1 MAMRLQAHLDV
12 QPGCCAGILQRPCHS
27 WRLPQQI
34 IRELQGSNREAALS
48 KVGCSTSDVPVL
60 GPVLPHGIY

>member
-1 MAMRLQAHLDV
+1 
-12 QPGCCAGILQRPCHS
+12 
-27 WRLPQQI
+27 
-34 IRELQGSNREAALS
+34 LQGSNREAALS